1 MSLITNKVTALL
13 RVTWWCFFAWLPHC
27 SVAANTVK
35 NLPTTDDVGIY
46 LNNIPAVNLKEKK
59 FQVDFNIWFRWKG
72 DGVNPLENFEI
83 VNGHIDSKDAP
94 VKKKIG
100 DINYGVHRV
109 EATIFRNFALSK
121 YPLDNHLLKIQI
133 EDTSSDSND
142 LIFQPDKS
150 NSGVS
155 PKIDVAGWN
164 ITKFDS
170 YASVTKYATN
180 FGDISKASAQSLH
193 PRYTFSV
200 ELKRAGHG
208 NFIKVFSMLFMAA
221 GLAFCAFRVRA
232 DYIDARI
239 AFAASGVFLAVLTQN
254 TLSTSLPE
262 SDSFGMA
269 DQLYNLTMVF
279 IVLSFLACVQ
289 TFKIIIS
296 GDELRA
302 NKYSFWLGIWL
313 PVVYVTA
320 ATVIVFVS

>member
-1 MSLITNKVTALL
+1 MSK
-13 RVTWWCFFAWLPHC
+13 
-27 SVAANTVK
+27 AAASNAK
-35 NLPTTDDVGIY
+35 SLPTTVDVGIY

-72 DGVNPLENFEI
+72 DDVNPLENFEI
-83 VNGHIDSKDAP
+83 VNGHIDSKDTP

-100 DINYGVHRV
+100 DINYGTYRV
-109 EATIFRNFALSK
+109 EATIYRNFILSK
-121 YPLDNHLLKIQI
+121 YPLDDHLLKIQI
-133 EDTSSDSND
+133 EDTSSGSNE
-142 LIFQPDKS
+142 LIFNPDKS

-155 PKIDVAGWN
+155 PKIDVAGWK

-180 FGDISKASAQSLH
+180 FGDISKVSAQSLY
-193 PRYTFSV
+193 PRYTFAV
-200 ELKRAGHG
+200 ELKRAGYG

-221 GLAFCAFRVRA
+221 GLAFCAFRVRS

-254 TLSTSLPE
+254 TLSTNLPE

-279 IVLSFLACVQ
+279 IVTSFLACVQ
-289 TFKIIIS
+289 TFKIIIA
-296 GDELRA
+296 GDEERA

-313 PVVYVTA
+313 PIVYVATA
-320 ATVIVFVS
+320 AVIMFIS